1 MRQPVMIF
9 TSWRQCLVNP
19 IVLDLFFSL
28 MKDACVII
36 VLAYLLLR
44 CRSFS
49 EVIHRKITLE
59 NQAFFILVFG
69 VFSIYGTLN
78 GIRVMGAPANIR
90 DLGPMIAGLL
100 AGPAAGIGAGLMGGL
115 HRYFAG
121 GITASSCAVA
131 TVLAGIVG
139 GGVHKILKGKLP
151 GIVTASLIMATME
164 AVHMGIVLLL
174 AKPYPTALAIVK
186 QVGVPMLITNAAGM
200 GIFIF
205 IVINRIK
212 EQATEAEKRVMEGEL
227 AAAHEIQM
235 SILPKIFPA
244 FPERKEFDLHAILE
258 PAREVGGD
266 LYDFYSLD
274 EDRLF
279 FVIGDVS
286 GKGVPASLFMA
297 ITMTLFKVNVE
308 GGGSPAEVMT
318 RVNDQLS
325 RDNDAAMFVTTV
337 CGVLDVPTGELTLA
351 NGGHNPPLI
360 LGADGLRAVA
370 GVPSMVV
377 GAMEGIPYPLLT
389 ETLKPGEVLVLF
401 TDGVTE
407 AMNGVDEAYG
417 DDRLADELLKV
428 ASRPAADITQ
438 AILDDIRLFTG
449 ETPQSDDITLLA
461 LRYSGATGDQP

>member
-1 MRQPVMIF
+1 
-9 TSWRQCLVNP
+9 
-19 IVLDLFFSL
+19 

-44 CRSFS
+44 CKSF
-49 EVIHRKITLE
+49 VDVMDRKITLE
-59 NQAFFILVFG
+59 NQVFFILVFG
-69 VFSIYGTLN
+69 LFSIYGTLN

-100 AGPAAGIGAGLMGGL
+100 AGPAAGIGAGLFGGV
-115 HRYFAG
+115 HRFFAG
-121 GITASSCAVA
+121 GITASACAVA
-131 TVLAGIVG
+131 TVLAGIIG
-139 GGVHKILKGKLP
+139 GGVHILRKGKLP
-151 GIVTASLIMATME
+151 GIAGASLLMAAME

-174 AKPYPTALAIVK
+174 AKPAPTALAIVK
-186 QVGVPMLITNAAGM
+186 QVGVPMIVTNAVGM
-200 GIFIF
+200 GIFIS

-212 EQATEAEKRVMEGEL
+212 EQATEAEKQVMQGEL

-266 LYDFYSLD
+266 LYDFYPID
-274 EDRLF
+274 ENRLF

-297 ITMTLFKVNVE
+297 ITMTLFKVNAE
-308 GGGSPAEVMT
+308 GGASPAEVMT

-325 RDNDAAMFVTTV
+325 RDNEAAMFVTTV
-337 CGVLDVPTGELTLA
+337 CGILDVPSGELALA

-360 LGADGLRAVA
+360 LGADGLRTVA
-370 GVPSMVV
+370 GAPSMVV

-407 AMNGVDEAYG
+407 AMNGADDAYG
-417 DDRLADELLKV
+417 DDRLAAELLKV
-428 ASRPAADITQ
+428 VNRPAADITR
-438 AILDDIRLFTG
+438 AVLDDIRRFTG
-449 ETPQSDDITLLA
+449 DTPQSDDITLLA
-461 LRYSGATGDQP
+461 LRYSGRI

>member
-1 MRQPVMIF
+1 M
-9 TSWRQCLVNP
+9 NP

-44 CRSFS
+44 CKSFS
-49 EVIHRKITLE
+49 EVIHRNITLE
-59 NQAFFILVFG
+59 NQIFFILVFG
-69 VFSIYGTLN
+69 IFSIYGTLN

-100 AGPAAGIGAGLMGGL
+100 AGPVAGIGAGLIGGI

-121 GITASSCAVA
+121 GITATSCAVA
-131 TVLAGIVG
+131 TVLAGILG
-139 GGVHKILKGKLP
+139 GGVHKLLKGKLP
-151 GIVTASLIMATME
+151 GIVSASLLMAAME

-174 AKPYPTALAIVK
+174 AKPSSTAFSIVQ
-186 QVGVPMLITNAAGM
+186 QVGVPMIITNAAGM

-205 IVINRIK
+205 IVINRIN
-212 EQATEAEKRVMEGEL
+212 EQTNEAEKRVMEGEL

-266 LYDFYSLD
+266 LYDFYPLD
-274 EDRLF
+274 ENRLF

-297 ITMTLFKVNVE
+297 ITMTLFKVNAE
-308 GGGSPAEVMT
+308 GCVSPAEVMT
-318 RVNDQLS
+318 RVNNQLS
-325 RDNDAAMFVTTV
+325 RDNEASMFVTTV
-337 CGVLDVPTGELTLA
+337 CGILDVPTGELALS

-360 LGADGLRAVA
+360 LGAEGLRVIA
-370 GVPSMVV
+370 GTPSMVV
-377 GAMEGIPYPLLT
+377 GAMEDIPYPLLT

-428 ASRPAADITQ
+428 VHQPAADITQ
-438 AILDDIRLFTG
+438 TILDDIRRFTG
-449 ETPQSDDITLLA
+449 DTPQSDDITLLA
-461 LRYSGATGDQP
+461 LRYSGSTGEQH